1 MAVVV
6 KDGVSGLS
14 KGSAFVKFESPAA
27 AQACVNFAAVG
38 LSEAAKGA
46 AASGGS
52 AAGFTGTSGE
62 GLIIKDRRCRADI
75 AVDRNRAQQL
85 KLDNKKLL
93 EKQMDRRN
101 LYLANEGLIVD
112 DAKAIAAG
120 GSGMSD
126 DDRAKRVKA
135 QSEKRKKLVNPLFFV
150 SAHRLSVRNLSKS
163 VTDAELRKLCAK
175 ATLSGVKK
183 GLVTSADQDA
193 HLTALGTPSTKK
205 TALALALP
213 PFVDN
218 KGAVKGRGEGPA
230 PGTIKMAKVMLD
242 LQRVRCACGVWS
254 VVWYDVWCGVVCG
267 VWCGA
272 L

>member
-6 KDGVSGLS
+6 KDSVTGLS

-27 AQACVNFAAVG
+27 AQACVNFAAAGLAAGVG
-38 LSEAAKGA
+38 AGEAASKGPTA
-46 AASGGS
+46 
-52 AAGFTGTSGE
+52 GE

-112 DAKAIAAG
+112 DVKAG
-120 GSGMSD
+120 SVGSGMSD
-126 DDRAKRVKA
+126 DDRSKRVKA

-163 VTDAELRKLCAK
+163 ITDAELRKLCAK
-175 ATLSGVKK
+175 ATLAGMKK
-183 GLVTSADQDA
+183 GLVKSSDQDA

-218 KGAVKGRGEGPA
+218 KGAAKMGRGEGPA

-242 LQRVRCACGVWS
+242 LQRVRW
-254 VVWYDVWCGVVCG
+254 VVWGGGWWVILWCDVV
-267 VWCGA
+267 
-272 L
+272 